1 MDEIQG
7 MSREQL
13 RKVVK
18 KAIEIEALRYLTN
31 EKLNHKKVAHISHK
45 KLELQDYLKPTNM
58 SVDEPKFMFLA
69 RTRMLDIKANFKQKY
84 ENQDCIACKDEQETQ
99 EHFLKC
105 NVLNDQNSVIQDIP
119 VYEDLFGDILD
130 KKILV
135 SKLLYTSFIKRKS
148 F

>member
-1 MDEIQG
+1 
-7 MSREQL
+7 
-13 RKVVK
+13 
-18 KAIEIEALRYLTN
+18 
-31 EKLNHKKVAHISHK
+31 
-45 KLELQDYLKPTNM
+45 M
-58 SVDEPKFMFLA
+58 SVDEAKFMFLA

-99 EHFLKC
+99 EHLLKC
-105 NVLNDQNSVIQDIP
+105 SVLNDQNSVIQDIP

-135 SKLLYTSFIKRKS
+135 SKLLYTSFVKRKS